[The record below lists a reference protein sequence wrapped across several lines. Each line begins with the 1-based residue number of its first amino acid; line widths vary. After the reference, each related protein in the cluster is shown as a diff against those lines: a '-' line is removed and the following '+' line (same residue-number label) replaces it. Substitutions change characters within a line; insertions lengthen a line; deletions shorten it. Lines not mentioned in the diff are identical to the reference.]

1 MFEEIRGS
9 PTQWRGFSTTKQQ
22 KPFKCNERWLFFAF
36 APCQNE
42 IYTWLQSSLLHIL
55 STSNILQKLQFV
67 RAIQSKEFA
76 LRKTYFVSW
85 QRRRVIPHFFKTPL
99 WFLNWSTVRHHHHPK
114 KLLKKPSLCVAY
126 SSCFEIVTLKQN

>member
-9 PTQWRGFSTTKQQ
+9 PTQWRGFSSTKQQ

-85 QRRRVIPHFFKTPL
+85 QRAKKSHSTFFQNPIVILKLKYSQTSSSSEKTIKKAKPL
-99 WFLNWSTVRHHHHPK
+99 CCAL
-114 KLLKKPSLCVAY
+114 KLSP
-126 SSCFEIVTLKQN
+126 